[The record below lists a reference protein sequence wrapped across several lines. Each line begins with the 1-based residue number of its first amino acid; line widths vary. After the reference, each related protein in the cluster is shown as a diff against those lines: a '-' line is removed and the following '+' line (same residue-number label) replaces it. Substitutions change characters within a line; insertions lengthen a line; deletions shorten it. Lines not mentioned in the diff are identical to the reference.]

1 MAKRKKPNPTPPAA
15 AKLTPTEKMIKDA
28 VQKSKARKKSGET
41 DDTWRKEYAASLKVS
56 SDAAPMSATP
66 FAGEA
71 FKKKI

>member
-15 AKLTPTEKMIKDA
+15 KISPVDKMIQDA
-28 VQKSKARKKSGET
+28 VAKAKARKKSGET

-56 SDAAPMSATP
+56 GETAPMSSTP

-71 FKKKI
+71 FKKKT